1 MIKMFSNL
9 RRICPKISF
18 DVLNPTSS
26 KASRSLKKK
35 TKKQLYLIKLII
47 FNCGFS
53 TKVTFLLLCKNDQN

>member
-26 KASRSLKKK
+26 KASRSLKK

-53 TKVTFLLLCKNDQN
+53 TKVTFLLQCKNDQN

>member
-26 KASRSLKKK
+26 KASRSLKKQK
-35 TKKQLYLIKLII
+35 TII
-47 FNCGFS
+47 FDKTDYFQLWFLYKSNFS
-53 TKVTFLLLCKNDQN
+53 STM

>member
-1 MIKMFSNL
+1 MIKTFSNL

-26 KASRSLKKK
+26 KASRSLNK
-35 TKKQLYLIKLII
+35 TKKQVYLIKLII

-53 TKVTFLLLCKNDQN
+53 TKVTFLLHCKNDQN